1 MFHPDYFE
9 ERARMFRAAERG
21 HLLRRCDECGEQQV
35 CADALPIDDE
45 YKECRF
51 GGMSRVVPGC
61 PMRTVPITSSCVG
74 CATRKEQG

>member
-1 MFHPDYFE
+1 MVFHPDYFE

-51 GGMSRVVPGC
+51 AGCQGG
-61 PMRTVPITSSCVG
+61 
-74 CATRKEQG
+74 TRIPDADGSYYLVLCGMCY